1 MSRYKLK
8 NYQSVYRDP
17 GSVAINTLQRQ
28 RFQQA
33 FNADDALAGA
43 VDQMTAADFAGD
55 QALKADLENRT
66 RQELQNRSGRGDY
79 ETMGM
84 DIAKNARQFEKE
96 YSPIASNAKRY
107 AAYKQRLQEAYEKGP
122 EDGGINEETYRRSLA
137 KSVFGYE
144 GLQKSA
150 DGTIDDDS
158 FFSGF
163 NFVKDVDIQGRM
175 SDLMKDM
182 AVEKYG
188 KESKVI
194 SQDGNYYITQGGSY
208 ERIPEA
214 DVAAVFNN
222 LMSDPDVSAALRQRS
237 ELRTFDKGDEQI
249 REEIFSTLY
258 GDEADPENNGLIGLR
273 DKAIQEGDDD
283 MAARYDK
290 QIKERQALLQ
300 DTGIESESEMIDK
313 RKDYARNSVLNSEM
327 ERELGVS
334 IRKFAFNNITEKFE
348 QEYSQKWSIDYKN
361 FVDNAQPN
369 IFARTEVSEIGNP
382 GGDSVNKINDY
393 IAGQVGIET
402 TEVDNFNTA
411 YADQLGGRKVTAED
425 IISGN
430 VPASLLDVLPG
441 ARERIITSRTMR
453 GLQQALLDKAYKET
467 GVTDEDL
474 VKQTFG
480 KYTGQQLLDEA
491 RKVTNNPNLTLE
503 GLMEIRNDIGDLYG
517 EQSFL
522 ESVNPFNTPTKIDPR
537 ILQDPSHP
545 DYKKYQRALSIQNMF
560 GKTGN
565 ATATLRSLNALVS
578 AGDKNLDKVNDWIAD
593 NAKINV
599 GDWTSNNFPDTD
611 PKKATE
617 ATKFVNQYFTGST
630 KGGGAG
636 KPLDKSFNI
645 YWGGKKQ
652 SGTGTVASL
661 IEDLD
666 WQGSDV
672 NVIGVSFDTS
682 PYMGEPTIQLKVKGT
697 DKDGNAAT
705 ETVILPYS
713 NIKNEQMDA
722 YFDSPGY
729 RLQLELNNHKVH
741 QQDGAKIG
749 MYDKETGKL
758 SREFEVQFDPGRG
771 DVVIL
776 DGQALPIGGQK
787 FVRMLDT
794 NAAKY
799 DFRTIF

>member
-66 RQELQNRSGRGDY
+66 RQELQNRAGRGDY

-96 YSPIASNAKRY
+96 YSPIASNAKKY

-122 EDGGINEETYRRSLA
+122 ENGGINEETYRRSLA

-158 FFSGF
+158 FFSGY
-163 NFVKDVDIQGRM
+163 NFVKDVDIQARM

-188 KESKVI
+188 EESKVI

-208 ERIPEA
+208 ERIPDS

-222 LMSDPDVSAALRQRS
+222 LMSDPDVSAALRQRA

-249 REEIFSTLY
+249 REEIFSKLY

-273 DKAIQEGDDD
+273 DKAIQEGEDD
-283 MAARYDK
+283 MAAKYDK
-290 QIKERQALLQ
+290 QIKEAQGLLQ

-334 IRKFAFNNITEKFE
+334 IRKFAFNNITKKFE

-402 TEVDNFNTA
+402 AEVDNFNTA

-467 GVTDEDL
+467 GYVQGLDNVREQNYDGETGSELLDRARKILNIPGATDEVVAKELLNLKGLND
-474 VKQTFG
+474 KINIG
-480 KYTGQQLLDEA
+480 KE
-491 RKVTNNPNLTLE
+491 RKERLTPEMLE
-503 GLMEIRNDIGDLYG
+503 IQDKIFRIG
-517 EQSFL
+517 S
-522 ESVNPFNTPTKIDPR
+522 TR
-537 ILQDPSHP
+537 
-545 DYKKYQRALSIQNMF
+545 
-560 GKTGN
+560 
-565 ATATLRSLNALVS
+565 
-578 AGDKNLDKVNDWIAD
+578 LDKFSSDFSPSQEKVDDWIAD

-652 SGTGTVASL
+652 NGTGTVASL

>member
-96 YSPIASNAKRY
+96 YSPIASNAKKY

-122 EDGGINEETYRRSLA
+122 ENGGINEETYRRSLA
-137 KSVFGYE
+137 KSNFGYE

-163 NFVKDVDIQGRM
+163 NFVKDVDIQARM

-188 KESKVI
+188 EESKVI
-194 SQDGNYYITQGGSY
+194 SQDGNYYIGKGGSY
-208 ERIPEA
+208 ERIPDS

-222 LMSDPDVSAALRQRS
+222 LMADPDVSAALRQRS

-249 REEIFSTLY
+249 REEIFSKLY

-273 DKAIQEGDDD
+273 DKAIQEGEDD

-290 QIKERQALLQ
+290 QIKEAQGLLQ

-334 IRKFAFNNITEKFE
+334 IRKFAFNNITKKFE

-369 IFARTEVSEIGNP
+369 IFTRTEVSEIGNP
-382 GGDSVNKINDY
+382 GGDNVNKINEY
-393 IAGQVGIET
+393 ISGQVGIET
-402 TEVDNFNTA
+402 TEVNNFNTA
-411 YADQLGGRKVTAED
+411 YADQLGGRKITAED

-441 ARERIITSRTMR
+441 ARDRIISSRTMR
-453 GLQQALLDKAYKET
+453 GLQQALLNKAYKET
-467 GVTDEDL
+467 NYKEGIDNVLGNTYSGKSGEQLVSQIKNVLNMSNATNEQVAQVLQEMRDFDDLYSAEEGVLGPEFLSATGDG
-474 VKQTFG
+474 TG
-480 KYTGQQLLDEA
+480 KYDKINKQLKAVQKDVGASTFIKLID
-491 RKVTNNPNLTLE
+491 
-503 GLMEIRNDIGDLYG
+503 DL
-517 EQSFL
+517 S
-522 ESVNPFNTPTKIDPR
+522 P
-537 ILQDPSHP
+537 
-545 DYKKYQRALSIQNMF
+545 
-560 GKTGN
+560 GN
-565 ATATLRSLNALVS
+565 AEV
-578 AGDKNLDKVNDWIAD
+578 DKWIAD

-599 GDWTSNNFPDTD
+599 ADWTSNNFPDSD
-611 PKKATE
+611 PIKSVE
-617 ATKFVNQYFTGST
+617 ATKFVNQYFTGSND
-630 KGGGAG
+630 GGGAG

-652 SGTGTVASL
+652 NGTGTVASL

-672 NVIGVSFDTS
+672 NVIGVAFDTS
-682 PYMGEPTIQLKVKGT
+682 PYMGEPTIQLKVKGI

-705 ETVILPYS
+705 EKVVLPYS
-713 NIKNEQMDA
+713 NIKNEQMDDFFNA
-722 YFDSPGY
+722 PGY

-749 MYDKETGKL
+749 MYDKKTGKL
-758 SREFEVQFDPGRG
+758 SREFDVQFDAGRG

-776 DGQALPIGGQK
+776 DGEALPVGGAK
-787 FVRMLDT
+787 FIKMLDN

>member
-137 KSVFGYE
+137 KSNFGYE

-158 FFSGF
+158 FFSGY

-175 SDLMKDM
+175 SDLMEDM

-188 KESKVI
+188 EESKVI

-208 ERIPEA
+208 ERIPDS

-222 LMSDPDVSAALRQRS
+222 LMSDPDVAASLRQRA

-249 REEIFSTLY
+249 REEIFSKLY
-258 GDEADPENNGLIGLR
+258 GDEADPKNNGLIGLR
-273 DKAIQEGDDD
+273 DKAIQEGEDD

-290 QIKERQALLQ
+290 QIKEAQGLLQ

-334 IRKFAFNNITEKFE
+334 IRKFAFNNITKKFE

-430 VPASLLDVLPG
+430 VPASLLEVLPG
-441 ARERIITSRTMR
+441 ARQRIITSRTMR

-467 GVTDEDL
+467 GYVQGLDNVREQNYNGETGSELLDRARKILNIPGATDEVVAKELLNLKGLND
-474 VKQTFG
+474 KINIG
-480 KYTGQQLLDEA
+480 KE
-491 RKVTNNPNLTLE
+491 RKERLTPEMLE
-503 GLMEIRNDIGDLYG
+503 IQDKIFRIG
-517 EQSFL
+517 S
-522 ESVNPFNTPTKIDPR
+522 SR
-537 ILQDPSHP
+537 
-545 DYKKYQRALSIQNMF
+545 
-560 GKTGN
+560 
-565 ATATLRSLNALVS
+565 
-578 AGDKNLDKVNDWIAD
+578 LDKFSSDFSPSQEKVDDWIAD

-599 GDWTSNNFPDTD
+599 ADWTSNNFPDTD
-611 PKKATE
+611 PKKATQ

-652 SGTGTVASL
+652 TGTGTVASL